1 MALPVVVLI
10 AAANQCD
17 PSMLC
22 LDFILHRKPVR
33 AVAPKSLARRTIHDQ
48 LLRALEKHFPYTVE
62 ALEGSFELILG
73 EFARQALKTYRCSK
87 RAIFQ
92 DGPVDVWC
100 IALKPCLAC
109 HNPAFNAQR
118 NPRWPASPAG

>member
-1 MALPVVVLI
+1 MVLI

-87 RAIFQ
+87 LPRRSRGCLVHRPQ
-92 DGPVDVWC
+92 TLLG
-100 IALKPCLAC
+100 LSQPCL
-109 HNPAFNAQR
+109 QR
-118 NPRWPASPAG
+118 SA